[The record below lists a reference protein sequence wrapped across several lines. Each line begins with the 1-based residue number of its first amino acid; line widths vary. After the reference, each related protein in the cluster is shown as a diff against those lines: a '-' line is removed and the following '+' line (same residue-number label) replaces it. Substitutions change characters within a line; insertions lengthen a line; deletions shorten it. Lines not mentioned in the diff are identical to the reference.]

1 MFQKRQTYSLYA
13 LVHQTRHPMSDYKD
27 YLNMLDDLGLD
38 QSKDYLAMPKDWEDM
53 HTNIVL
59 NHTAYLEAQ
68 KEKALSKEDKAL
80 AKKRLNALK
89 PLKKPNQL

>member
-1 MFQKRQTYSLYA
+1 MHWFIKQDIR
-13 LVHQTRHPMSDYKD
+13 MSDYKD

-68 KEKALSKEDKAL
+68 KKRPSLKKNKAL
-80 AKKRLNALK
+80 AKKTAKR
-89 PLKKPNQL
+89 P